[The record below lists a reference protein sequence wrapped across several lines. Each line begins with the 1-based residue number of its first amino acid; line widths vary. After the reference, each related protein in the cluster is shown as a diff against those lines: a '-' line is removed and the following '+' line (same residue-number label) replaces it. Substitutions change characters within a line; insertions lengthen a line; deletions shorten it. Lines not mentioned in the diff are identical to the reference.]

1 MGKQASAHLDNSL
14 AEEVAREGVCFMCG
28 SSCQLDVY
36 LRHGKPTRVINP
48 DQRLNI
54 CPRWRALLD
63 FVYHPDR
70 LKYPLKRTGSRGNW
84 DFKRISWDE
93 ALDTIASKL
102 KTIAA
107 EYGPEATVFYISE
120 TKECLAY
127 YHRLAHAYG
136 SPNFCT
142 GTSNCFT
149 AAWLAAVLTYGRDYG
164 QLVEHGDT
172 FADPST
178 RCKVIWGSGVMHSI
192 PRLWRDYLK
201 IKDSGLK
208 LIVVDPRRTKIASL
222 ADIHLQL
229 RPGTD
234 GALALSMINVIINE
248 KLYDGEFVRE
258 WTTGFDEL
266 MELSQDYTPE
276 TAEHITSV
284 PAAKI
289 REAATMYASN
299 KPANLIVSPVSTTHC
314 SNGVQNH
321 RAIILLPA
329 LTGNIDIKGG
339 NQGRS
344 GSVPTNKIT
353 LHERINN
360 LPPGLGSDRFP
371 IWTSMR
377 EEMQA
382 NTLASRIETGSPY
395 PIKALFA
402 AGMNLM
408 FFPNTNRLLKNLK
421 KLDFIVITEYFHN
434 PATQLADIVLPVASW
449 LERLNLVTKREK
461 PIRLIE
467 PVIEPLGESWPE
479 WKIVFEL
486 ARRWGLEDLFWQGD
500 FAKSLE
506 YILEPSGIT
515 LEKLRRQRKGIE
527 NTSIPHPDKYYQ
539 HAGFQTPSGKV
550 EIASSILKEHGYQ
563 PLPVFREPFESPL
576 SRPDLAESFPLVLT
590 SGARTLAY
598 THSQHRNIPRLRR
611 ITPEPM
617 IQINPSDAAPRG
629 IRSGEMVKVSSP
641 RGNIRLKAEV
651 TDVILPGAVHVPHHW
666 SGEAN
671 VNLLVDD
678 EGLDPISGFAPF
690 KSQLCQVAR
699 L

>member
-1 MGKQASAHLDNSL
+1 MRKQVDAQSHDSL
-14 AEEVAREGVCFMCG
+14 AEEVARDGVCYMCG
-28 SSCQLDVY
+28 TSCQLEIY
-36 LRHGKPTRVINP
+36 LRRGKATHVINP
-48 DQRLNI
+48 DRRLNM
-54 CPRWRALLD
+54 CPRWRALID

-93 ALDTIASKL
+93 ALDTIANKL

-107 EYGPEATVFYISE
+107 EHGPEAAVFYISE

-164 QLVEHGDT
+164 QLVEHGET

-178 RCKVIWGSGVMHSI
+178 RCKIIWGSGVMHST
-192 PRLWRDYLK
+192 PQLWRDYLL

-208 LIVVDPRRTKIASL
+208 LIVVDPRRTKIASM

-234 GALALSMINVIINE
+234 GALALSMINVIIKE
-248 KLYDGEFVRE
+248 QLYDREFVRE
-258 WTTGFDEL
+258 WTIGFDEL
-266 MELSQDYTPE
+266 KKLSQEYAPE
-276 TAEHITSV
+276 TAERITSV
-284 PAAKI
+284 PAARI
-289 REAATMYASN
+289 RDAAIMYASH

-339 NQGRS
+339 NQGQS
-344 GSVPTNKIT
+344 GTISMNRIT

-377 EEMQA
+377 EEMQS

-402 AGMNLM
+402 AGMNIM

-421 KLDFIVITEYFHN
+421 NLDFIVITEYFHN
-434 PATQLADIVLPVASW
+434 TATQLADIVLPVASW
-449 LERLNLVTKREK
+449 LERLTLITKREK

-467 PVIEPLGESWPE
+467 PTIEPLGESWPE

-486 ARRWGLEDLFWQGD
+486 ARRLGFEDLFWEGN
-500 FAKSLE
+500 FEKSLD

-515 LEKLRRQRKGIE
+515 LEALRRQPKGIE
-527 NTSIPHPDKYYQ
+527 NKSIPHPDKYYQ
-539 HAGFQTPSGKV
+539 RAGFQTASGKV
-550 EIASSILKEHGYQ
+550 EIASSILKKHGYQ
-563 PLPVFREPFESPL
+563 PMPVFKEPFESPF
-576 SRPDLAESFPLVLT
+576 SRPDIAVSFPLVLT
-590 SGARTLAY
+590 SGARTLAF

-617 IQINPSDAAPRG
+617 IQINPTDANPRG
-629 IRSGEMVKVSSP
+629 ISSGDIVIVNSP
-641 RGNIRLKAEV
+641 RGNIQLKAEV

-671 VNLLVDD
+671 VNILTDD

-690 KSQLCQVAR
+690 KSQLCQVTK